1 MILIIHAHPYPQ
13 RSRAGRALLDAV
25 RDLAHVEVH
34 SLYDLYPDFDI
45 DVAAEQAALLR
56 ADLVVW
62 LHPLYWYSVPA
73 LLKHWFEVVLVHG
86 LAYGKG
92 GDALRGKH
100 CLWVTTTGGQ
110 ESSFSPS
117 GMHQLPFAQVEAPI
131 RQTAR
136 FSGMLWETPIVLH
149 GAHVISAEALAAA
162 AMAFRQRLVD
172 WPLSSRAEMGAP

>member
-1 MILIIHAHPYPQ
+1 MILLIHAHPYPQ

-25 RDLAHVEVH
+25 RDLPGVEVH

-73 LLKHWFEVVLVHG
+73 MLKHWFDVVLGYG

-100 CLWVTTTGGQ
+100 CLWVTTIGGQ
-110 ESSFSPS
+110 ASSFSAS
-117 GMHQLPFAQVEAPI
+117 GAHQLSFAEVEAPI

-136 FSGMLWETPIVLH
+136 FSGMVWEPPIALH
-149 GAHVISAEALAAA
+149 GAHAISADELAGAAL
-162 AMAFRQRLVD
+162 AFRQRLLE
-172 WPLSSRAEMGAP
+172 WQTSHPAERGDE

>member
-1 MILIIHAHPYPQ
+1 
-13 RSRAGRALLDAV
+13 
-25 RDLAHVEVH
+25 
-34 SLYDLYPDFDI
+34 
-45 DVAAEQAALLR
+45 AEQAALLR

-73 LLKHWFEVVLVHG
+73 MLKHWFDVVLGYG

-110 ESSFSPS
+110 ESSFSES
-117 GMHQLPFAQVEAPI
+117 GAHQLPFAEVEAPI

-136 FSGMLWETPIVLH
+136 FSGMEWEPSMTLH
-149 GAHVISAEALAAA
+149 GAHAISEEEMSVVAQD
-162 AMAFRQRLVD
+162 FRERLIA
-172 WPLSSRAEMGAP
+172 WRSSHPAGKGDE